1 MSTKEKILAAA
12 LKRFNADGMV
22 NVRLQH
28 IADEAGKSVGNLAYH
43 FPNKQAIVLG
53 LYKKLE
59 TEQIELL
66 REFRIV
72 PLFDNIDRLLEA
84 VFQHQQTYRFFY
96 LDTLEVTRAFPE
108 VQAEYQKHIETE
120 VQQWL
125 QILEFNTARG
135 VMRPEPRPGFHAGL
149 ALQLWVTS
157 TYQMAQEVVRSTV
170 LPSLE
175 AYKAAV
181 WNLLIPLFTKLGHQ
195 EYEQML
201 QSPYDLFY

>member
-1 MSTKEKILAAA
+1 
-12 LKRFNADGMV
+12 
-22 NVRLQH
+22 
-28 IADEAGKSVGNLAYH
+28 VGNLAYH

-96 LDTLEVTRAFPE
+96 LDTLEVTRAFPD

-135 VMRPEPRPGFHAGL
+135 VMSPEPRPGFHTGL
-149 ALQLWVTS
+149 ALQLWATS
-157 TYQMAQEVVRSTV
+157 THYMAQEMVRSTV
-170 LPSLE
+170 LPGLE
-175 AYKAAV
+175 AYKTAV
-181 WNLLIPLFTKLGHQ
+181 WNLLIPLFTKLGHR

-201 QSPYDLFY
+201 QSPYDLYF

>member
-96 LDTLEVTRAFPE
+96 LDTLEVTRAFPD

-135 VMRPEPRPGFHAGL
+135 VMSPEPRPGFHTRL
-149 ALQLWVTS
+149 ALQLWATS
-157 TYQMAQEVVRSTV
+157 THYMAQEMVRSTV
-170 LPSLE
+170 LPGLE
-175 AYKAAV
+175 AYKTAV
-181 WNLLIPLFTKLGHQ
+181 WNLLIPLFTKLGHR

-201 QSPYDLFY
+201 QSPYDLYF

>member
-1 MSTKEKILAAA
+1 MSTKEKILSAA
-12 LKRFNADGMV
+12 LKCFNADGMV

-28 IADEAGKSVGNLAYH
+28 IADEADKSVGNLAYH

-125 QILEFNTARG
+125 QILEFNTSRG
-135 VMRPEPRPGFHAGL
+135 VMSPEPRPGCHAGL
-149 ALQLWVTS
+149 ALQLWATS
-157 TYQMAQEVVRSTV
+157 THYMAQEMVRAAA
-170 LPSLE
+170 LPGLQ
-175 AYKAAV
+175 AYKTAV

>member
-1 MSTKEKILAAA
+1 MSTKEKILSAA
-12 LKRFNADGMV
+12 LKCFNADGMV

-28 IADEAGKSVGNLAYH
+28 IADESGKSVGNLAYH

-66 REFRIV
+66 HEFRIV
-72 PLFDNIDRLLEA
+72 PLFDNIDRLLET

-125 QILEFNTARG
+125 QILEFNTSRG
-135 VMRPEPRPGFHAGL
+135 VMSPEPRPGCHTGL
-149 ALQLWVTS
+149 ALQLWATS
-157 TYQMAQEVVRSTV
+157 THYMAQEMVRAAA
-170 LPSLE
+170 LPGLQ
-175 AYKAAV
+175 AYKTAV

>member
-1 MSTKEKILAAA
+1 MSTKEKILSAA
-12 LKRFNADGMV
+12 LKCFNADGMV

-72 PLFDNIDRLLEA
+72 PLFDNIDHLLEA

-125 QILEFNTARG
+125 QILEFNTSRG
-135 VMRPEPRPGFHAGL
+135 VMAPEPRPGCHAGL
-149 ALQLWVTS
+149 ALQLWATS
-157 TYQMAQEVVRSTV
+157 THYMAQEMVRATA
-170 LPSLE
+170 LPGLQ
-175 AYKAAV
+175 AYKTAV

>member
-12 LKRFNADGMV
+12 LKCFNADGMV

-43 FPNKQAIVLG
+43 FPSKQAIVLG

-59 TEQIELL
+59 AEQVELL
-66 REFRIV
+66 REFRTV
-72 PLFDNIDRLLEA
+72 PLFDNIDQLLEA
-84 VFQHQQTYRFFY
+84 VFQHQHTYRFFY
-96 LDTLEVTRAFPE
+96 LDTLEVMRAYPN
-108 VQAEYQKHIETE
+108 VHAEYQKHVETE

-125 QILEFNTARG
+125 QILNFNTARG
-135 VMRPEPRPGFHAGL
+135 VMRPEPRTGFHAGL
-149 ALQLWVTS
+149 ALQLWATS
-157 TYQMAQEVVRSTV
+157 THHMAQEVVRSAN
-170 LPSLE
+170 LPDLKD
-175 AYKAAV
+175 YKAAI

>member
-84 VFQHQQTYRFFY
+84 VFQHQQIYRFFY

-108 VQAEYQKHIETE
+108 VQAEYQKYIETE

-125 QILEFNTARG
+125 QILEFNTSRG
-135 VMRPEPRPGFHAGL
+135 VMSPEPRPGFHTGL
-149 ALQLWVTS
+149 ALQLWATS
-157 TYQMAQEVVRSTV
+157 THYMAQEMVRSTV
-170 LPSLE
+170 LPGLE
-175 AYKAAV
+175 AYKAGV

>member
-12 LKRFNADGMV
+12 LKCFNADGMV

-43 FPNKQAIVLG
+43 FPSKQAIVLG

-59 TEQIELL
+59 AEQVELL

-72 PLFDNIDRLLEA
+72 PLFNNIDRLLET
-84 VFQHQQTYRFFY
+84 VFQHQQGYRFFY
-96 LDTLEVTRAFPE
+96 LDTLEVTRAYPE
-108 VQAEYQKHIETE
+108 VQAEYQQHIETE

-125 QILEFNTARG
+125 QIIEFNTSRG
-135 VMRPEPRPGFHAGL
+135 VMAPEPRPGFHQHL
-149 ALQLWVTS
+149 ALQLWATS
-157 TYQMAQEVVRSTV
+157 THYMAQEVVRSGT
-170 LPSLE
+170 LPGLE
-175 AYKAAV
+175 NYKTAV
-181 WNLLIPLFTKLGHQ
+181 WNLLVPLFTKLGQQ

-201 QSPYDLFY
+201 QSPYDLFF